1 MRLHGNLIMAIS
13 RRPWRLYRAPWRS
26 YGVLVGD
33 CLRSHGAHYY
43 YYYYYYYYGL
53 KNVCLHI
60 SVHLYYFV
68 WLVLCDICAPTAIL
82 QRCRRP
88 YYAAT
93 ATSRRSHDCAF
104 TGQHSHGVC
113 FEHVQ
118 SARRRSAFY
127 ATSSRS
133 LAMPG
138 VACVITARRSA
149 FCVVLERRGNAVLVW
164 QLH

>member
-1 MRLHGNLIMAIS
+1 MTFL
-13 RRPWRLYRAPWRS
+13 RRSSWRLLALSW
-26 YGVLVGD
+26 
-33 CLRSHGAHYY
+33 RSHGAH

-93 ATSRRSHDCAF
+93 ATSRRSHQCAF

-133 LAMPG
+133 LAMPRRCLRFHGAQVG
-138 VACVITARRSA
+138 VLCCFRTPW
-149 FCVVLERRGNAVLVW
+149 ERRPGVTATLNDSLFR
-164 QLH
+164 